1 MVTNGYV
8 FLSLYNDI
16 SYAKWIQESL
26 HMLLRSDLVQHQG
39 VPKEYTLDVVSQ
51 AVQNTFVFT
60 EQDLPGFKSRS
71 RNKFDPLSANMPPR
85 LNRSKVEKSTEKQPW
100 DKNRRSQPY
109 YRRAIPSRFC
119 CWKVMDAKAHNYFR
133 KNYVSR

>member
-1 MVTNGYV
+1 MVINGYNGSPR
-8 FLSLYNDI
+8 LNDI
-16 SYAKWIQESL
+16 FYAKWNQESL
-26 HMLLRSDLVQHQG
+26 HMLLKSDLAQHQG

-71 RNKFDPLSANMPPR
+71 RNKFDPLTANMPPR
-85 LNRSKVEKSTEKQPW
+85 LNRSKVEKPTEKQPW

-119 CWKVMDAKAHNYFR
+119 SYGITDVEAHNYFR
-133 KNYVSR
+133 KNHVSR